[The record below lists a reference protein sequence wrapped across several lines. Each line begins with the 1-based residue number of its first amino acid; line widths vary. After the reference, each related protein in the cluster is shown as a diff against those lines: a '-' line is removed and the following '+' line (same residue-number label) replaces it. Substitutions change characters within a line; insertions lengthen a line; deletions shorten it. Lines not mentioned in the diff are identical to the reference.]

1 MTSPWIRGGS
11 FLYHSSKSLSLCS
24 TKVVKV
30 GASTRKAFALP
41 CAALCVA
48 QVWSQAIASHHE
60 LRRANYS
67 ALLGVVRL
75 LVCSPAAYQQPARC
89 FCALS
94 TENTAGRPNA
104 PGGRV
109 HSFSFHRPS

>member
-1 MTSPWIRGGS
+1 MRVGS
-11 FLYHSSKSLSLCS
+11 FLYHSSKSNLYA

-60 LRRANYS
+60 LRRADYS
-67 ALLGVVRL
+67 TLLGVVSL
-75 LVCSPAAYQQPARC
+75 LVCSPACLPAARKV
-89 FCALS
+89 LL
-94 TENTAGRPNA
+94 RA
-104 PGGRV
+104 PYMKRGWLA
-109 HSFSFHRPS
+109 